1 MCITRTEL
9 VYPQGSLQW
18 LLVFGVLVSSSH
30 DHGTAADK
38 EVCGFLAQYTQT
50 YSYAKLSGIR
60 SAIPSYTSVS
70 ASSQLINTVAEIP
83 SWLICQSFNG
93 RSMGTIPVQ

>member
-9 VYPQGSLQW
+9 VYPQGSLPW
-18 LLVFGVLVSSSH
+18 LLVFGVLVSISRN
-30 DHGTAADK
+30 DGVVADK

-70 ASSQLINTVAEIP
+70 ASSQMINTVAEIP

-93 RSMGTIPVQ
+93 RFTETIPVQ